1 MNCPGCNEVN
11 GVFTIMGMVAHFNC
25 RYCGWWY
32 KLPVDSLTE
41 YWTDYE
47 YPEEYEE

>member
-1 MNCPGCNEVN
+1 MKCPGCNGEN
-11 GVFTIMGMVAHFNC
+11 GVFTIIGEIAHFNC

-32 KLPVDSLTE
+32 KTKASNLTE

-47 YPEEYEE
+47 YPEEYRE